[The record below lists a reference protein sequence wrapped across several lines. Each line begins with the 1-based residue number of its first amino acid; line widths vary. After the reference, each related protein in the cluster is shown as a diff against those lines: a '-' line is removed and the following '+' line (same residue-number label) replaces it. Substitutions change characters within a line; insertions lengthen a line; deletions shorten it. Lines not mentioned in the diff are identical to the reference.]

1 MRLPLEKRGQPL
13 REIRLRCPGLPQV
26 DLGDWDGRNL
36 FAKTLGTA
44 L

>member
-1 MRLPLEKRGQPL
+1 MNIARLPLAL

-26 DLGDWDGRNL
+26 DLGDWDGQNL
-36 FAKTLGTA
+36 FAKTLGTT